1 MRWGCGYCDG
11 AEEGQHLYVH
21 IPFCLRICPYC
32 AFFKHTPGAVSMRAF
47 VQALLTE
54 ARLRLSAD
62 SRLLSLYFGG
72 GTPGMLSPTHLSTLV
87 QGLKQYMDFS
97 HLKEWSFETNP
108 ATITPTKARQWADLG
123 ITRVSLGAQSFLPTE
138 LRFLGRDHSPSQIV
152 DGVRML
158 RDAGTPQVNL
168 DLMFCLPGQTPDDW
182 RYSLQQAIAC
192 EPDHISTYSLT
203 LESGTPFESLSPPSE
218 DTEAELYTMAHE
230 LLTSAGFSHYEVS
243 NYARS
248 PATRSLHNLSCW
260 RGEDYVGLGPG
271 ACGTLQGLRYANE
284 GNTNTYIDA
293 LCNRHTL
300 PPGTS
305 EVLTPV
311 QRLTELIGLG
321 LRTDEG
327 IPLSLIPSTPTSFLQ
342 TLADEGL
349 CSLSQNRLI
358 LTPRGLLLTDEIA
371 SSLLQSIDGGVD
383 GLPAG
388 ISEKLSWTRRAEG
401 DIIRSMREE
410 ESDDGIYA
418 HHNDDGAWEPLY
430 GAGGHAELTRKVI
443 EAFAPM
449 FAPEVLSAEADV
461 LCRRILAVA
470 HDMGKASKEWQR
482 YLRDSVAG
490 HASHL
495 VDHKKA
501 AAKWAQDTRI
511 PWGIVMA
518 YAFYGHHSGL
528 PNGTDMHDALAKYTI
543 CPEVREMMPEE
554 LRGKL
559 ELPPLD
565 PKSFFRLPQDAPP
578 CIRHAVD
585 GEHAVALAM
594 VVRMLHSCL
603 VDADWTATALFM
615 GELQN
620 CSTPCASMEALSER
634 LEGYLREK
642 ERGASGPINE
652 LRREIHSACYAAAE
666 EGTGIPP
673 VYRLNVPTGGGKTL
687 SSLSFALR
695 YAVLHGKKRVIYVIP
710 FTSIIEQ
717 TAAQFREALG
727 DLGSAN
733 VLEHHSNVSEENEE
747 NRRASENWDI
757 PIVVTTAVQFFES
770 LFSDQN
776 RRCRKL
782 HNIAQSVIIFDEA
795 QTLPALLLAPCIAT
809 IKALQHVFGCTPV
822 LCTATQ
828 PAFVRTENFPIGWD
842 AAESRSL
849 IGKELEARLR
859 REMKRVD
866 VVDIGRKHKGDIAE
880 HFLASGA
887 QSALFIVNLTR
898 QARELFAVLKEH
910 RGENLYHLSARM
922 CPAHRS
928 KVLADVCRCLDEG
941 KPTVLVAT
949 RVVEAGVDISFPV
962 VYRDRCG
969 LDSLAQSAG
978 RCNRNGELPMGKVF
992 FFRDEEYEISPS
1004 MADLREGTYAMSDTL
1019 YEYNGDMAR
1028 VFDDDVVDAYFCKFY
1043 ARMRGLGNAQN
1054 WDEHEVMPLFDGCA
1068 WNFPLI
1074 AKKFGIIP
1082 GGQHNLIIPYGD
1094 EGEELRTRLLD
1105 LDRLKIMPTREDYRK
1120 IQRFS
1125 VSVYPQEWDALPKEP
1140 VHKAAGLLMLADAAW
1155 YDAERGLLREPI
1167 DCNYVF

>member
-1 MRWGCGYCDG
+1 M
-11 AEEGQHLYVH
+11 
-21 IPFCLRICPYC
+21 
-32 AFFKHTPGAVSMRAF
+32 M
-47 VQALLTE
+47 
-54 ARLRLSAD
+54 
-62 SRLLSLYFGG
+62 
-72 GTPGMLSPTHLSTLV
+72 
-87 QGLKQYMDFS
+87 
-97 HLKEWSFETNP
+97 
-108 ATITPTKARQWADLG
+108 
-123 ITRVSLGAQSFLPTE
+123 
-138 LRFLGRDHSPSQIV
+138 
-152 DGVRML
+152 
-158 RDAGTPQVNL
+158 
-168 DLMFCLPGQTPDDW
+168 
-182 RYSLQQAIAC
+182 
-192 EPDHISTYSLT
+192 
-203 LESGTPFESLSPPSE
+203 
-218 DTEAELYTMAHE
+218 
-230 LLTSAGFSHYEVS
+230 
-243 NYARS
+243 
-248 PATRSLHNLSCW
+248 
-260 RGEDYVGLGPG
+260 
-271 ACGTLQGLRYANE
+271 
-284 GNTNTYIDA
+284 
-293 LCNRHTL
+293 
-300 PPGTS
+300 
-305 EVLTPV
+305 
-311 QRLTELIGLG
+311 
-321 LRTDEG
+321 
-327 IPLSLIPSTPTSFLQ
+327 
-342 TLADEGL
+342 
-349 CSLSQNRLI
+349 
-358 LTPRGLLLTDEIA
+358 
-371 SSLLQSIDGGVD
+371 
-383 GLPAG
+383 
-388 ISEKLSWTRRAEG
+388 
-401 DIIRSMREE
+401 RSMRGQ
-410 ESDDGIYA
+410 ESDHEIYA
-418 HHNDDGAWEPLY
+418 HHNDAGVWEPLY
-430 GAGGHAELTRKVI
+430 GAGGHAELTRKVMELFPPI
-443 EAFAPM
+443 
-449 FAPEVLSAEADV
+449 FAPEVLSPEADV

-490 HASHL
+490 KL
-495 VDHKKA
+495 VEKVDHKKA
-501 AAKWAQDTRI
+501 AARWAQDTF
-511 PWGIVMA
+511 PLWGMVMA

-528 PNGTDMHDALAKYTI
+528 PNGTDMFGALAKETI

-565 PKSFFRLPQDAPP
+565 PNSFLRLPQDAPS
-578 CIRHAVD
+578 CIRRAVH
-585 GEHAVALAM
+585 GELAVALAM

-603 VDADWTATALFM
+603 VDADWTATAQFM

-620 CSTPCASMEALSER
+620 WPTPCASMETLSER

-642 ERGASGPINE
+642 ERGSSGSVNE
-652 LRREIHSACYAAAE
+652 LRREIHTACYTAAE
-666 EGTGIPP
+666 EGAGVPP

-717 TAAQFREALG
+717 TAAQFRKALG
-727 DLGSAN
+727 DLGAAN
-733 VLEHHSNVSEENEE
+733 VLEHHSNVSEENED
-747 NRRASENWDI
+747 NRRASENWDV
-757 PIVVTTAVQFFES
+757 PVVVTTAVQFFES

-828 PAFVRTENFPIGWD
+828 PAFIRTEKFPIGWD

-849 IGKELEARLR
+849 IGKEFESRLR

-866 VVDIGRKHKGDIAE
+866 VVDLGHQSKDDIAE

-898 QARELFAVLKEH
+898 QAHDLFAVLRE
-910 RGENLYHLSARM
+910 RGIENLYHLSARM
-922 CPAHRS
+922 CPAHRAE
-928 KVLADVCRCLDEG
+928 VLADVCRCLDEG

-969 LDSLAQSAG
+969 MDSLAQSAG
-978 RCNRNGELPMGKVF
+978 RCNRNGELPMGTVF
-992 FFRDEEYEISPS
+992 SFRGEEDEIPPS
-1004 MADLREGTYAMSDTL
+1004 MADLREGTYAMDDTL
-1019 YEYNGDMAR
+1019 YEYDGDMAR
-1028 VFDDDVVDAYFCKFY
+1028 VFDDDVVDAYFHKFY
-1043 ARMRGLGNAQN
+1043 ARMRRLGNAQN
-1054 WDEHEVMPLFDGCA
+1054 WDEHGVMPEFDGGA

-1074 AKKFGIIP
+1074 AKKFGMIP

-1167 DCNYVF
+1167 DCSYVF